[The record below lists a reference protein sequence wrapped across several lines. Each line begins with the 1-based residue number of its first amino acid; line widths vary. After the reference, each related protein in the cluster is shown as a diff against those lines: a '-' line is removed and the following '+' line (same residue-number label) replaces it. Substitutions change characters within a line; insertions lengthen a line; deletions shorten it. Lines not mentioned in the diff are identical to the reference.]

1 MPQEASEGRRL
12 LRHGQY
18 VPSNPPRGRTT
29 HRRDS
34 DCDEVQD
41 SQGNRVRPCIPGSSI
56 TGTRIQEHQV
66 QCEAQS
72 SWRLDTFPPKTTTQ
86 PRSSARSP
94 ISTGRRSLR
103 YPLELPVEAVIKH
116 SKVTKAERCV
126 TSRDKAQTRQ
136 ALVDIKG
143 TVPEEVDL
151 GNWGTYKLRPFVPEP
166 LRCYKCQKFGHH
178 QSRCHKN
185 VRCGIC
191 SQSHMTEMCIQKH
204 KDGTIT
210 TAKCPNCGKKHH
222 AWSTSCPERRER
234 MQVAMAKVQPQNRIE
249 APHSTFVWGQQRQ
262 NTVNPT
268 PTPPQLSEDS
278 FPALPLPGYRTKLKT
293 PGQNQSMQKTMT
305 NQWTPQ
311 PQLQSCV
318 AVKVQNTAVLVEN
331 TILPGTL
338 QPLQATTQLNTPQ
351 PANLQ
356 AAFTEE
362 QIKQMITIMI
372 VTFYTIMQKQDT
384 STENIINAVM
394 TQLTEKMQ
402 EDQTPKTPQLR
413 VEQTTPLRQISDKRK
428 NLPSKRSLKTVKPQ
442 APCNRSRRIEQQTQ
456 TVSKHTITDKS
467 DSTLK
472 REEKLP
478 RFHLLLLPQ
487 NRRPRN
493 SHHS

>member
-34 DCDEVQD
+34 NCDEVQD
-41 SQGNRVRPCIPGSSI
+41 SQGNRVRPCIRGSSS
-56 TGTRIQEHQV
+56 TGTGIQEHQV

-72 SWRLDTFPPKTTTQ
+72 SWRPDTLPQDHNTAKILSEGTNLNGKTIKIIPLDPEEKTT
-86 PRSSARSP
+86 RMDL
-94 ISTGRRSLR
+94 LR
-103 YPLELPVEAVIKH
+103 YPLELPAEVVTKH

-126 TSRDKAQTRQ
+126 TSRAKAQTRQ
-136 ALVDIKG
+136 VLVDIKG

-191 SQSHMTEMCIQKH
+191 SQSHKTEMCIQKH

-234 MQVAMAKVQPQNRIE
+234 MKVAMAKVQPQNTTE
-249 APHSTFVWGQQRQ
+249 APQSTFVWSQQRQ

-278 FPALPLPGYRTKLKT
+278 FPALPSPGYGTKLKT

-318 AVKVQNTAVLVEN
+318 AVK
-331 TILPGTL
+331 GH
-338 QPLQATTQLNTPQ
+338 
-351 PANLQ
+351 
-356 AAFTEE
+356 
-362 QIKQMITIMI
+362 
-372 VTFYTIMQKQDT
+372 
-384 STENIINAVM
+384 
-394 TQLTEKMQ
+394 
-402 EDQTPKTPQLR
+402 
-413 VEQTTPLRQISDKRK
+413 
-428 NLPSKRSLKTVKPQ
+428 
-442 APCNRSRRIEQQTQ
+442 CN
-456 TVSKHTITDKS
+456 
-467 DSTLK
+467 
-472 REEKLP
+472 P
-478 RFHLLLLPQ
+478 F
-487 NRRPRN
+487 RRPPN
-493 SHHS
+493 